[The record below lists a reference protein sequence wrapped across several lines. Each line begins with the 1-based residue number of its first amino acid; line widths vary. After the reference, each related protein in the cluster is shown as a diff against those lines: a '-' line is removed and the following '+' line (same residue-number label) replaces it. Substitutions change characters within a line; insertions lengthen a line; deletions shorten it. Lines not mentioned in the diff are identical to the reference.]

1 MKTKDQYIESLASEL
16 KEWSAQIDLLTAKAE
31 NSIADVKL
39 SYEEDLDALRAKQHE
54 AAKKIKELEE
64 SSGDAWQTIK
74 ETADSV
80 WDDLRAGVASVASK
94 FN

>member
-16 KEWSAQIDLLTAKAE
+16 KEWSTQIDLLTAKAE
-31 NSIADVKL
+31 NAIADVKL
-39 SYEEDLDALRAKQHE
+39 RYEEDIDALRAKQHE

-80 WDDLRAGVASVASK
+80 WDDLRTGLASAASK
-94 FN
+94 FK

>member
-16 KEWSAQIDLLTAKAE
+16 KIWSAQLDVLTAKAE
-31 NSIADVKL
+31 KAIADVKPK
-39 SYEEDLDALRAKQHE
+39 YEEELDALRAKQHE

-64 SSGDAWQTIK
+64 SSDDAWQTIK

-80 WDDLRAGVASVASK
+80 WDDLRAGLTSAASK
-94 FN
+94 FK